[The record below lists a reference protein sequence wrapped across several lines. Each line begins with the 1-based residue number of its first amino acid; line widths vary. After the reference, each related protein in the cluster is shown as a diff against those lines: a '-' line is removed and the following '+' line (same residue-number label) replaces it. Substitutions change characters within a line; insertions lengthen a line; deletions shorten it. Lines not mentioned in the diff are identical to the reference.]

1 MLLIGEL
8 LHDIEIEALT
18 RTKISTCSVIGS
30 TPMANGETRRIPC
43 LSGTIGSVIKITRNA
58 KNASNL
64 VLCEVEVYGAQGKIS
79 ISNCS

>member
-1 MLLIGEL
+1 LFIGEL

-18 RTKISTCSVIGS
+18 RTNISRCSIIGS

-43 LSGTIGSVIKITRNA
+43 LTGTIGSVIKITRNA
-58 KNASNL
+58 NNAANL

-79 ISNCS
+79 ILNCS